1 MWQTSTAAAKP
12 AAPLGDR
19 ELRALL
25 DGVAARDKSAFRAMY
40 HALRPALVRHLHRLL
55 RGTDQVDE
63 LVNDVMWVVW
73 QNAAD
78 FRGDAQVTTWV
89 LGIATLKSYRVR
101 QRQRRDRE
109 LFDHPRLALVADP
122 PSDVDRDL
130 QEGLAQLSTEHR
142 DALELTYY
150 FGYSCAEVA
159 ALRGCPVGTV
169 KTRLHYARRR
179 LKQLLEHYSATVNC
193 HD

>member
-1 MWQTSTAAAKP
+1 MRQLTTAAVKSP
-12 AAPLGDR
+12 APLRDD

-25 DGVAARDKSAFRAMY
+25 DGVAARDKAAFRAMY

-55 RGTDQVDE
+55 RSADQVDE

-89 LGIATLKSYRVR
+89 LGIATLKSHRVR
-101 QRQRRDRE
+101 QRWRRERE
-109 LFDHPRLALVADP
+109 FLDHPRIALTTEP
-122 PSDVDRDL
+122 PTDVDRDL
-130 QEGLAQLSTEHR
+130 EGGLAQLSTEHR

-179 LKQLLEHYSATVNC
+179 LKQVLEQYVGYGEVS
-193 HD
+193 

>member
-1 MWQTSTAAAKP
+1 MQQLTTAVVKP
-12 AAPLGDR
+12 AAPLRDD

-25 DGVAARDKSAFRAMY
+25 SGVAARDKAAFRAIY

-55 RGTDQVDE
+55 RGADQVDE

-89 LGIATLKSYRVR
+89 LGIATLKSHRVR
-101 QRQRRDRE
+101 HRQLRERE
-109 LFDHPRLALVADP
+109 LLDHSRLALVADP

-130 QEGLAQLSTEHR
+130 EDGLAQLSTEHR

-179 LKQLLEHYSATVNC
+179 LKQVLEHYVGYGEAS
-193 HD
+193 